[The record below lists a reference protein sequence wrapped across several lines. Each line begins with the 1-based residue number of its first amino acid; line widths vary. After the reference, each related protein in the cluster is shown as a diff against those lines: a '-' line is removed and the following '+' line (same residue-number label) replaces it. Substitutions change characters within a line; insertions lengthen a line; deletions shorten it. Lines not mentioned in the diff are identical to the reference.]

1 MPPSRKANI
10 KLGNPSTDTKP
21 RMFKITAIKIDK
33 INPLNNA
40 LYFTNRSPKKIEKL
54 LFNIDFMFLF
64 H

>member
-33 INPLNNA
+33 INPLTM
-40 LYFTNRSPKKIEKL
+40 LYILPIDHLKK
-54 LFNIDFMFLF
+54 
-64 H
+64 